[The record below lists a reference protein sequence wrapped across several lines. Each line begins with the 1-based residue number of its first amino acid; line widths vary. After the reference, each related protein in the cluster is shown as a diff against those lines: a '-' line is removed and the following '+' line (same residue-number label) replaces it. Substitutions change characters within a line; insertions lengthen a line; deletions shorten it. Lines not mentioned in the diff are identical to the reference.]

1 MNRNKVYLKLY
12 FPLSHHWAVLY
23 REHFLSPL
31 LVTSRGLLPQPRMGG
46 SGCWISKG
54 DVADAKAWII
64 MACALPHSFALW
76 HLGDDACEFTLLHV
90 LFLSSLISIF
100 SLRAV
105 LAVTKHCPPSA
116 KFSNA
121 NGVVPIY
128 RNRLSLGPVHPS
140 ASTCLLVV

>member
-54 DVADAKAWII
+54 DVADANAWII
-64 MACALPHSFALW
+64 MAWALFHSFALW
-76 HLGDDACEFTLLHV
+76 HLEDDACEFTLLHV
-90 LFLSSLISIF
+90 LFLSSLIPIF
-100 SLRAV
+100 SLGQFWLSPNTVPQVPNFHTQMV
-105 LAVTKHCPPSA
+105 LCLFIGTA
-116 KFSNA
+116 
-121 NGVVPIY
+121 
-128 RNRLSLGPVHPS
+128 
-140 ASTCLLVV
+140 CLLGQFIFQQAHAYW